1 MIQFVLINRRK
12 TLKNEGK
19 NHEFRLMVHIGQKI
33 QEMVH
38 SLNMPITEFAS
49 KINKSRTV
57 AYDIFARQTI
67 DTGLLYTIS
76 EALEYNFFKL
86 YFENATMANDP
97 ATEKYAKTS
106 QQGLAEQLSTYKKEL
121 DNAIEEINKLKKTLQ
136 KQKSYPTSSTKKG
149 TKKGSR

>member
-12 TLKNEGK
+12 NVNKESK

-38 SLNMPITEFAS
+38 QLNMPVVDFAS

-57 AYDIFARQTI
+57 VYDIFGRQTI

-76 EALEYNFFKL
+76 EALQYNFFKL
-86 YFENATMANDP
+86 YFENETMAND
-97 ATEKYAKTS
+97 ASEVYGKN
-106 QQGLAEQLSTYKKEL
+106 QQQDIARQLSQYKKEL
-121 DNAIEEINKLKKTLQ
+121 DNAFEEINKLKKVLQ
-136 KQKSYPTSSTKKG
+136 KQKTYPSVKSKKP
-149 TKKGSR
+149 KK